1 MTLKERVGSLIEGD
15 AYDDAETLKKY
26 SRDTSI
32 LERTPSLV
40 VFPKHAADVAA
51 LTKFVREE
59 REAGRQVTLTA
70 RSAGTDMTG
79 GPLTDSIVMVFT
91 KYMNH
96 VGKITPGS
104 ATTQPGVYYRDFEK
118 ETLAKGGA
126 ILPSYPASR
135 ELCAMGGI
143 VNNNSGGELT
153 LRYGKTENYIEKL
166 EVVLSDGSQA
176 TLKPLTLAEVAL
188 KEREPSLEASIYR
201 NTRKL
206 IEENRDEIE
215 RARPTVSKNSAGYA
229 LWNVFDEKAGTF
241 DLSRLVC
248 GAQGTLAMLTEATL
262 RLVKPVVCTSARRMT
277 GRISHNA
284 RPAANRPG

>member
-143 VNNNSGGELT
+143 VNKRPIDTVPIDRIDDIARFHIHVLT
-153 LRYGKTENYIEKL
+153 Y
-166 EVVLSDGSQA
+166 
-176 TLKPLTLAEVAL
+176 TLT
-188 KEREPSLEASIYR
+188 
-201 NTRKL
+201 T
-206 IEENRDEIE
+206 
-215 RARPTVSKNSAGYA
+215 
-229 LWNVFDEKAGTF
+229 
-241 DLSRLVC
+241 
-248 GAQGTLAMLTEATL
+248 
-262 RLVKPVVCTSARRMT
+262 LVKRERPDLLVSSA
-277 GRISHNA
+277 A
-284 RPAANRPG
+284 